1 MSCRHVYVFVICTV
15 INDLS
20 KTHGVK
26 MKEGHIAGK
35 KGILGCRG
43 EERLHGGGGK
53 TKKDR
58 SNFWVNQGQIANH

>member
-1 MSCRHVYVFVICTV
+1 MSMSLLYAPLLTISQRHT
-15 INDLS
+15 L
-20 KTHGVK
+20 K

-53 TKKDR
+53 KDR
-58 SNFWVNQGQIANH
+58 SYFWVNQGQIANH